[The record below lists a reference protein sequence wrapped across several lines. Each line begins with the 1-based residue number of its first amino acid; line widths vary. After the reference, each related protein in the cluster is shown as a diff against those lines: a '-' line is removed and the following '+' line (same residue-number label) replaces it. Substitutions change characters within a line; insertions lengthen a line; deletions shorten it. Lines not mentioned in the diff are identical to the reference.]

1 LVAVAGRLYAVG
13 GGWLG
18 YLAFGERYD
27 PAANAWSPVET
38 PLAGEWRNLAVA
50 SYRTDIF
57 AVGGWNGQSYLAVTE
72 KYNPFPFQIFIPS
85 P

>member
-1 LVAVAGRLYAVG
+1 MTAMAGRLYAMG
-13 GGWLG
+13 GGWSG

-27 PAANAWSPVET
+27 PAANTWSSIET

-50 SYRTDIF
+50 TVRTDIY
-57 AVGGWNGQSYLAVTE
+57 AAGGWNGQSYLATAQ
-72 KYNPFPFQIFIPS
+72 KFSPFPFQIFIPS